1 MSAMYI
7 SVTTSRPKPDQA
19 VEVEEFLAKFL
30 PRLERQPGVVAIY
43 HYSRPDK
50 GDDATLI
57 IWESQDAA
65 RNYREGPL
73 AKEAFA
79 FEKALNLPGDRE
91 GYPLAYA
98 TSVSPL
104 EKMQETRS

>member
-1 MSAMYI
+1 MYI
-7 SVTTSRPKPDQA
+7 SITTSRPKPDQV
-19 VEVEEFLAKFL
+19 VELEEFLAKFL
-30 PRLERQPGVVAIY
+30 PRLEQQPGVVAVY
-43 HYSRPDK
+43 HYPRPDK
-50 GDDATLI
+50 GDDTTLI

-79 FEKALNLPGDRE
+79 FEKALNLPGVRE

-104 EKMQETRS
+104 AKMQEIHS